1 MYNTSVGYMK
11 HILSNSREWDMYI
24 DVTLADGTTFKLT
37 KDNISLGTPT
47 LKEGAT
53 CSDTIQIGSTYSN
66 SFEFSILNNKGQYS
80 DYDFYKARI
89 EPYSGLY
96 VPVLDEITGEVKYWE
111 CEYIPLGVFW
121 VLENVKKLSTIPIVC
136 FDRMSLTNKVF
147 DFSTLVFP
155 TDCATV
161 FDEVVTQC
169 DIPVS
174 ESLVSE
180 IASLEYP
187 INSLLTND
195 PTCRDILAG
204 FGIMLQKNLRF
215 NRVGVLESFWYTK
228 YSHVSADGTDIDRG
242 ATSKQN
248 RVGNSSYGDNQ
259 IVVTG
264 VYLEDAYGNTFS
276 VGTEEYPVEL
286 PTSPII
292 QGADMATPILEAA
305 LQKFQKLPHRLS
317 SISYSGDPAIQA
329 GDILVHNETPV
340 GNIALPVMRLVYKF
354 AGIGSLDSLGTDTAT
369 QNQQSSTD
377 KRLKKAFSR
386 ADKDRYE
393 LETKIEQTANEVLIQ
408 AAERF
413 AYKSDMA
420 SLSVKV
426 DGISADV
433 AHAEETIEGL
443 RSDIVSVQQSATDLS
458 ITVQQV
464 IDNGAEK
471 VTTKEAKYTFDDD
484 GLKIAKSGEEM
495 ANKLDNTGMYVT
507 RSGETILQ
515 ASNEGVIAT
524 DVKVRNYLIVGSHAR
539 FEDYSDGSDRNRT
552 ACFYITSEEVAT
564 LGLR

>member
-1 MYNTSVGYMK
+1 MYHTSVEYK
-11 HILSNSREWDMYI
+11 KQILSNSREWDMYV
-24 DVTLADGTTFKLT
+24 DVTLTNGTTFKLT

-80 DYDFYKARI
+80 NYDFYKAKI

-96 VPVLDEITGEVKYWE
+96 VPVLDETTGEVNHWE

-136 FDRMSLTNKVF
+136 FDSMSLTNKVF

-155 TDCATV
+155 TDCATI
-161 FDEVVTQC
+161 FSEVVSQC

-174 ESLVSE
+174 DSLVSE
-180 IASLEYP
+180 ISNLEYT
-187 INSLLTND
+187 INSLLTNN

-215 NRVGVLESFWYTK
+215 SRSGVLESFWYNS
-228 YSHVSADGTDIDRG
+228 YSQVNTEGDTIDVG

-264 VYLEDAYGNTFS
+264 VYIEDAYGNTFS

-292 QGADMATPILEAA
+292 QGSDMATPILEAA
-305 LQKFQKLPHRLS
+305 LQKFQKLSHRVS

-329 GDILVHNETPV
+329 GDLLKHKSTPV
-340 GNIALPVMRLVYKF
+340 GDIELPVMRLVYKF
-354 AGIGSLDSLGTDTAT
+354 AGTSTLGSLGTDTAT

-386 ADKDRYE
+386 ADKDRSE
-393 LETKIEQTANEVLIQ
+393 LETKIEQSANEVLIQ

-413 AYKSDMA
+413 SDKSDVSA
-420 SLSVKV
+420 LSVEV
-426 DGISADV
+426 SGISAEV
-433 AHAEETIEGL
+433 SHQEATIAGL
-443 RSDIVSVQQSATDLS
+443 KEDIVSVQQRTTDLS
-458 ITVQQV
+458 ITIQHV
-464 IDNGAEK
+464 IEDGAEK
-471 VTTKEAKYTFDDD
+471 VSTKEAKYTFDDA
-484 GLKIAKSGEEM
+484 GLNIAKSGEEM
-495 ANKLDNTGMYVT
+495 ANKLDNTGMYVM
-507 RSGETILQ
+507 RGNEIMLQ
-515 ASNEGVIAT
+515 ANKDGVIGT
-524 DVKVRNYLIVGSHAR
+524 DMTVRNYLIIGSHAR
-539 FEDYSDGSDRNRT
+539 FEDYTDNHGAAGT
-552 ACFYITSEEVAT
+552 ACFYI
-564 LGLR
+564 

>member
-1 MYNTSVGYMK
+1 MYNTSVEYMK
-11 HILSNSREWDMYI
+11 HILSTSREWDMYI
-24 DVTLADGTTFKLT
+24 DVTLADGTTLKLT

-53 CSDTIQIGSTYSN
+53 CSDTIQVGSTYSN
-66 SFEFSILNNKGQYS
+66 SFEFSILNNEGQYS
-80 DYDFYKARI
+80 KYDFYKAKI

-96 VPVLDEITGEVKYWE
+96 VPITDKTTGKIQRWN

-161 FDEVVTQC
+161 FNEVVTQC

-215 NRVGVLESFWYTK
+215 NRTGVLESFWYTK
-228 YSHVSADGTDIDRG
+228 YTSMGTNSPSIDRG

-292 QGADMATPILEAA
+292 QGSDMAMPILEAA
-305 LQKFQKLPHRLS
+305 LQKFQELPHRMS

-329 GDILVHNETPV
+329 GDILVHDETPI
-340 GNIALPVMRLVYKF
+340 GKITLPVMRLVYKF
-354 AGIGSLDSLGTDTAT
+354 AGIGTLDSLGTDTAT

-377 KRLKKAFSR
+377 KKLKKTFSR
-386 ADKDRYE
+386 ADKDRSE
-393 LETKIEQTANEVLIQ
+393 LGTKIEQTANEVLIQ
-408 AAERF
+408 ASERF
-413 AYKSDMA
+413 ADKSDVA
-420 SLSVKV
+420 SLSVKT
-426 DGISADV
+426 DDV
-433 AHAEETIEGL
+433 SIQ
-443 RSDIVSVQQSATDLS
+443 VQS
-458 ITVQQV
+458 IL
-464 IDNGAEK
+464 DNGVDK
-471 VTTKEAKYTFDDD
+471 VTTQTGYTFNAD
-484 GLKIAKSGEEM
+484 GLKITKSGQEIE
-495 ANKLDNTGMYVT
+495 NLLDNTGMYVT

-515 ASNEGVIAT
+515 ANNSGVVAT
-524 DVKVRNYLIVGSHAR
+524 DVTVRNYLIIGTHAR
-539 FEDYSDGSDRNRT
+539 FEDYGIDRT
-552 ACFYITSEEVAT
+552 ACFYI
-564 LGLR
+564 